1 MKTAIQAITPF
12 TNPDDICHGVK
23 GLIYDSSH
31 MKEPRFLIYNVV
43 MSIRTSSADAV
54 RLIRFAAVLWI
65 GYLVLLAFISQ
76 SFPRPQRMNPLYYVA
91 LGCVAVLCLILSYW
105 NWIQERLR
113 KAFIPLV
120 IAIITILPVVF
131 SNMIS
136 RLPLPFPGPL
146 GPRFTTPESLV
157 LVVFPFL
164 FVALM
169 LVAWQYKWQYVLLV
183 ILGIAGLNLGM
194 IWFLAELGTPPFL
207 GGITVTLIQTIIF
220 LAVGFSIS
228 YLVNRL
234 KVQQQSLAEANA
246 RLMHHAT
253 ALEHLAT
260 SRERNRVARE
270 LHDTL
275 AHTLSGLSV
284 QLEAVKAYWDVDP
297 EKARSTLEKSLSAA
311 HYGLAETRRAL
322 QALRASPLDDLGLS
336 LAVRAMVED
345 AAARAN
351 LTLESSV
358 ADKLPSLSPN
368 VEQCIYRVAQEAVT
382 NAARHAKAKT
392 LTVNLESEDGKV
404 TLTVHDDGVGFDVAA
419 ARKANHY
426 GLKGMQE
433 NAQLV
438 GGELTITSKP
448 GEGTTVKLVIWSD
461 RQV

>member
-1 MKTAIQAITPF
+1 MI
-12 TNPDDICHGVK
+12 D
-23 GLIYDSSH
+23 LRS
-31 MKEPRFLIYNVV
+31 LIYNVV
-43 MSIRTSSADAV
+43 VKSRTSFVDAV

-91 LGCVAVLCLILSYW
+91 LGCIAVLCLILSYW

-113 KAFIPLV
+113 KAFIPLI
-120 IAIITILPVVF
+120 IAIITILPVIF

-136 RLPLPFPGPL
+136 RLPFAFPGPL

-183 ILGIAGLNLGM
+183 ILGIAGLHFGM
-194 IWFLAELGTPPFL
+194 IWSFTEPGSPAFL
-207 GGITVTLIQTIIF
+207 GGLTVTLIQTIIF

-228 YLVNRL
+228 YLMSRL
-234 KVQQQSLAEANA
+234 KEQQQSLAEANA
-246 RLMHHAT
+246 RLIHHAST
-253 ALEHLAT
+253 LEHLAT

-297 EKARSTLEKSLSAA
+297 QKARSTLERSLTAA
-311 HYGLAETRRAL
+311 HSGLEETRRAL

-336 LAVRAMVED
+336 LAVRTMAED

-351 LTLESSV
+351 LALNSSV
-358 ADKLPSLSPN
+358 ADELPSLSPD

-382 NAARHAKAKT
+382 NAAKHAKAKT
-392 LTVNLESEDGKV
+392 LTVNLESTEGKV
-404 TLTVHDDGVGFDVAA
+404 TLTVHDDGVGFDVEK
-419 ARKANHY
+419 RGKANHY
-426 GLKGMQE
+426 GLEGMQE
-433 NAQLV
+433 RAQLV
-438 GGELTITSKP
+438 DGELSVTSKL
-448 GEGTTVKLVIWSD
+448 GEGTTVRLV
-461 RQV
+461 V